1 MKRQSK
7 DRQITSGT
15 CHVTFA
21 TNQFEQRK
29 NGIVITTNG
38 TSMVN
43 GVAHIPLRLTKS
55 LRQL

>member
-21 TNQFEQRK
+21 TNQFEQKRT
-29 NGIVITTNG
+29 G
-38 TSMVN
+38 S
-43 GVAHIPLRLTKS
+43 
-55 LRQL
+55 

>member
-21 TNQFEQRK
+21 INQFEQRK

-43 GVAHIPLRLTKS
+43 GVAHIPLLLTKS
-55 LRQL
+55 LR